1 MTQLEGRIEEIY
13 ADAYF
18 INEPGTYFGTGLIS
32 GENLANYAREML
44 FSPRN
49 RVIIS
54 HFGDIVEVYYDK
66 SHNSPAGSYMVHGTF
81 KSLVNDEIE
90 DIIDAHPGLF
100 LDAGEED
107 NLRAIVNDLQ
117 DSGRIT
123 ETFGEETGE
132 ETIWQKAKNFA
143 GQLFRN

>member
-1 MTQLEGRIEEIY
+1 MAQLEGKIEEIC

-32 GENLANYAREML
+32 GENLAEYAREVL

-54 HFGDIVEVYYDK
+54 HSGGIVEVYYDK

-90 DIIDAHPGLF
+90 DTIEAHPGLF
-100 LDAGEED
+100 LDAGDKD
-107 NLRAIVNDLQ
+107 NLRVIVNDLQ

-123 ETFGEETGE
+123 ETFGEKVDE
-132 ETIWQKAKNFA
+132 ETIWKKAKNFA

>member
-1 MTQLEGRIEEIY
+1 MAKLEGKIEEIH

-32 GENLANYAREML
+32 GENLAKYAEEVL

-66 SHNSPAGSYMVHGTF
+66 SRNSPAGSYMVHGTF
-81 KSLVNDEIE
+81 KALENDEIE

-107 NLRAIVNDLQ
+107 NLRGIVNDLQ
-117 DSGRIT
+117 DSGLIT
-123 ETFGEETGE
+123 ETFGEEVEE